1 MGRLS
6 TVLLGVSLFTLI
18 SSVAA
23 EATGVFGNTPS
34 SGSQVGPHHVFGEGL
49 VHWTRPADD
58 DHI

>member
-23 EATGVFGNTPS
+23 EAQEFLETPPVPAVRLDLITCS
-34 SGSQVGPHHVFGEGL
+34 RGT

>member
-6 TVLLGVSLFTLI
+6 TVLLGVSLFTRI

-23 EATGVFGNTPS
+23 EAQEFLETPP
-34 SGSQVGPHHVFGEGL
+34 VPPVRLDLITWFGEGL